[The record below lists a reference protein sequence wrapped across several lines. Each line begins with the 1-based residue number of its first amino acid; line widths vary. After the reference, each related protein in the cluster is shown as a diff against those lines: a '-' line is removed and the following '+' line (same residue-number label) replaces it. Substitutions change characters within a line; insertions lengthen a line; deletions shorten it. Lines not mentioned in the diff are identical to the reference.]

1 MKLNR
6 AQIREGLQAVPL
18 EALMVGVAGA
28 KETSLTLRE
37 RRFAEGLAMGKSKA
51 QAYREAT
58 GSKGKPATVSRRGQ
72 DLAKRGAV
80 QAQVE
85 ALRLAAEA
93 ARHATPA
100 ALRALVI
107 QKLTEHAIDEDV
119 APAQRL
125 RALELL
131 GKVTEVAA
139 FTERREV
146 VSVRD
151 PAAARE
157 ALLEGIRSALRADSI
172 EMAPASRPGQSGG
185 ETGSICGSPGDQPG
199 ADGPSMYAI
208 AAELDSTAQG
218 VTHAPAAD
226 PATRAPLD
234 QPLASAQP
242 LLSNPHIHP
251 PPISV
256 STPSAQSALPEDPPG
271 GLGSEQ
277 G

>member
-6 AQIREGLQAVPL
+6 DQIREGLRAVPMESL
-18 EALMVGVAGA
+18 IVGVTGA
-28 KETSLTLRE
+28 KETRLTPRQ
-37 RRFAEGLAMGKSKA
+37 RRFAEAIAAGESKA
-51 QAYREAT
+51 AAYRTAYR
-58 GSKGKPATVSRRGQ
+58 SKGKPETQSRRGQ
-72 DLAKRGAV
+72 ELAKSGAV
-80 QAQVE
+80 AAQVE

-107 QKLTEHAIDEDV
+107 QKLTEHAIDEGV

-151 PAAARE
+151 PASARE
-157 ALLEGIRSALRADSI
+157 ALLEGIRSALRAGSI
-172 EMAPASRPGQSGG
+172 DMATDDRQGQSVGK
-185 ETGSICGSPGDQPG
+185 TGSICGSPGDRPG
-199 ADGPSMYAI
+199 SDVLSMSGTSI
-208 AAELDSTAQG
+208 ELDSTGQG
-218 VTHAPAAD
+218 LEHAPAAD

-234 QPLASAQP
+234 QPLACAQP
-242 LLSNPHIHP
+242 LLSNLHTQP

-256 STPSAQSALPEDPPG
+256 PTPSAQSALPEDPPG
-271 GLGSEQ
+271 GLGNEQ

>member
-1 MKLNR
+1 MKLTR
-6 AQIREGLQAVPL
+6 AQIKEGLQAVPMESL
-18 EALMVGVAGA
+18 IVGVTGA
-28 KETSLTLRE
+28 KETRLTPRQ
-37 RRFAEGLAMGKSKA
+37 RRFAEAIAAGESKA
-51 QAYREAT
+51 AAYRAAYR
-58 GSKGKPATVSRRGQ
+58 SNGKPETQSKRGQ
-72 DLAKRGAV
+72 ELVKTGAV
-80 QAQVE
+80 SAQIE

-172 EMAPASRPGQSGG
+172 DMAPASRPGQSVG
-185 ETGSICGSPGDQPG
+185 EAGSMYGLPGNRPG
-199 ADGPSMYAI
+199 ADGLSMSGT
-208 AAELDSTAQG
+208 AADLDGTAPG
-218 VTHAPAAD
+218 LEHAPAAD
-226 PATRAPLD
+226 PATRTPLD

-242 LLSNPHIHP
+242 LLSNLHTQP

-256 STPSAQSALPEDPPG
+256 PTPSAQSAPPEDPPG
-271 GLGSEQ
+271 GLGNEQ

>member
-1 MKLNR
+1 MKLTR
-6 AQIREGLQAVPL
+6 AQIKEGLQAIPIESLV
-18 EALMVGVAGA
+18 VGVTGA
-28 KETSLTLRE
+28 KETRLTPRQ
-37 RRFAEGLAMGKSKA
+37 RRFAEAIAAGESKA
-51 QAYREAT
+51 AAYRTAYR
-58 GSKGKPATVSRRGQ
+58 SKGKPETQSKRGQ
-72 DLAKRGAV
+72 ELVKTGAV
-80 QAQVE
+80 SAQIE

-107 QKLTEHAIDEDV
+107 QKLTEHAIDDDV

-151 PAAARE
+151 PASARE

-172 EMAPASRPGQSGG
+172 DVQAAELQPATAASMYSGNDQPAG
-185 ETGSICGSPGDQPG
+185 ETGSAGGSADDQPG
-199 ADGPSMYAI
+199 APGGFASAAGDGA
-208 AAELDSTAQG
+208 
-218 VTHAPAAD
+218 
-226 PATRAPLD
+226 ATRAPLD

-242 LLSNPHIHP
+242 LLSNLHTHP

-256 STPSAQSALPEDPPG
+256 PTPSAQSAPPEDPPG